1 MNQTWQEWYVGG
13 AYSKIY
19 PIFSHSIQD
28 ASRN

>member
-13 AYSKIY
+13 AYSNIY
-19 PIFSHSIQD
+19 TICSHSIQD

>member
-19 PIFSHSIQD
+19 PICSHSIQD